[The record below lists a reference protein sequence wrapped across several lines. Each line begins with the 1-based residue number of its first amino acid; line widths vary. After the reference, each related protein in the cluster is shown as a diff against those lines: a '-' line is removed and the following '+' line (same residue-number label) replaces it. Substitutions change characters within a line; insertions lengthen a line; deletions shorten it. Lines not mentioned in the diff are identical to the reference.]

1 MWSVLRRH
9 QGEVY
14 EPKENVQLPDPS
26 RNLHPSTSA
35 ATSRCALTLRTIAM
49 HETKPQPK
57 PLDPQILTA
66 PYGNLIYRKIKE
78 HLGHENV
85 TLRRQAISNLYELF
99 SQISEHI
106 VCAVKEGILDT
117 LMTSLV
123 DPDDDMRT
131 QTCIVLELLVKQP
144 AGQQALLAKGTDYL
158 GKILSATDDS
168 STDVVIE
175 ALRVLA
181 ATNMAYNENESTKRL
196 IRIGA
201 VPIYVR
207 KLKDSDDGVC
217 CSACTALGKVFDVK
231 EGFIHVIEAGGVAAL
246 TDAIRRATEIMVLVE
261 VAEVLSHVAFYGAG
275 KQAAIHSRTA
285 ELLIPHIGH
294 ESVAVRSST
303 TAALAALT
311 VSERGKSQAIE
322 GGVVDAIVNA
332 LIQENERDVLMN
344 QIKVLAN
351 ISEHP
356 VARPVLESV
365 VPRLEE
371 IMVLAQDYEPLV
383 QSAQRAIAI
392 IRWIPGLPQP

>member
-14 EPKENVQLPDPS
+14 EPKENVQMPDPS
-26 RNLHPSTSA
+26 RNLHPNTSA
-35 ATSRCALTLRTIAM
+35 ATNRCALTLRTIAM

-57 PLDPQILTA
+57 PQDPQILTA
-66 PYGNLIYRKIKE
+66 PYGNLIYRKIRD
-78 HLGHENV
+78 HLAHDNV
-85 TLRRQAISNLYELF
+85 ILRRQAVTHLYELF
-99 SQISEHI
+99 SQITEHV
-106 VCAVKEGILDT
+106 VCAVKEGILDA
-117 LMTSLV
+117 LMLSLV

-131 QTCIVLELLVKQP
+131 QTCIVLEQVVKQP
-144 AGQQALLAKGTDYL
+144 AGQQALLAKGTEYL

-168 STDVVIE
+168 CTDVVIE

-181 ATNMAYNENESTKRL
+181 ATNVAFNENESTRRL
-196 IRIGA
+196 IGIGA

-217 CSACTALGKVFDVK
+217 CSACTALCKVFDVK

-246 TDAIRRATEIMVLVE
+246 TDAVRRATEIMVLVE
-261 VAEVLSHVAFYGAG
+261 VAEVLSQAAFYGAG
-275 KQAAIHSRTA
+275 KQAAIQCRTA
-285 ELLIPHIGH
+285 ETLIPHISH
-294 ESVAVRSST
+294 ESVAVRSSV

-322 GGVVDAIVNA
+322 GGVVDILTQA
-332 LIQENERDVLMN
+332 LLQENERDVLMN
-344 QIKVLAN
+344 QIKVLSN

-356 VARPVLESV
+356 IARPNLEFV

-371 IMVLAQDYEPLV
+371 IMQLAADYAPLV
-383 QSAQRAIAI
+383 QSAERAIAI